1 VHRAR
6 LKLSKTDVAVQVS
19 YIVMCF
25 VNSHLK
31 PQFFRCHN
39 ELGIDQVQHPGAD
52 HMALFLQKYEIK
64 DFKLEDDGK
73 VYITPSTI

>member
-1 VHRAR
+1 MHRAR

-19 YIVMCF
+19 FIVMCF

-52 HMALFLQKYEIK
+52 HM
-64 DFKLEDDGK
+64 DFKLEDNGAATNFQM
-73 VYITPSTI
+73 YMYFSICAWNQT